1 MLVPSNLRVVTG
13 ISAFDMDQSG
23 GLSREEVVAALEA
36 EHGEID
42 PETVDP
48 AVVQFFDG
56 IFDHFDAD
64 KDGEITMKGRLVLV
78 SLYIQSRL
86 NQAKPEQR
94 FFFFTTQH

>member
-1 MLVPSNLRVVTG
+1 MRIVSG

-36 EHGEID
+36 AHGEEID

-48 AVVQFFDG
+48 AVVQLFNG

-64 KDGEITMKGRLVLV
+64 KDGEITMKGGLMG
-78 SLYIQSRL
+78 
-86 NQAKPEQR
+86 
-94 FFFFTTQH
+94 